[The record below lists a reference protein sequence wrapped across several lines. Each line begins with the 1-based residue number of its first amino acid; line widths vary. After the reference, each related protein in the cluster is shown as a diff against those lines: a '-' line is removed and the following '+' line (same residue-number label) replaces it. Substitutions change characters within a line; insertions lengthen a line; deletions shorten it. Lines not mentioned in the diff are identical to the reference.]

1 MSTNFGA
8 IVIISLFVLLVN
20 FIYKTFVDD
29 LTDFDVV
36 GGTLIIM
43 GAAFLLGL
51 AGKAAWEQHV
61 KRRVRARAAGKKRGA
76 KKVVTSM
83 REL

>member
-8 IVIISLFVLLVN
+8 IVIISLFVLLVY

-29 LTDFDVV
+29 LTDFDVI

-51 AGKAAWEQHV
+51 AGKAVWEQYA
-61 KRRVRARAAGKKRGA
+61 KRRVRARVAGKKRGA